1 MRKWVLLIIPVFL
14 LLILFIYPVFLR
26 SAPSIKFDANYCGVV
41 GEGGGRVEIE
51 CSPAVLYTKDG
62 LFLGVLPE
70 KGGFNVVRLELS
82 SGDSILIALFR
93 DDGNPRIEIVL
104 PPGRDYGGR
113 RVSGWT
119 LNYVV
124 YEYIADRDRFVYG
137 RSKSLTLKEDYPP
150 SGWVVQLSQNQ
161 YPVFVQLYPSLES
174 PSPQSQKPVWDR
186 VKEWWD
192 RFNELLNSVVQGL
205 QAGLSIFTNAL
216 LFLLNILQYLPLII
230 PVHIIGAFIDSPE
243 RGLSAINFYISL
255 GRKLI
260 DLVIKVVHVLVS
272 LFDAITPLT

>member
-82 SGDSILIALFR
+82 GDSILITLFR
-93 DDGNPRIEIVL
+93 DDVNPRIEVAL
-104 PPGRDYGGR
+104 PPERDYGGR

-124 YEYIADRDRFVYG
+124 YEYLPGQDRFVYG
-137 RSKSLTLKEDYPP
+137 RSKSLTLKEDYP
-150 SGWVVQLSQNQ
+150 SNGWVVTLSQNQ

-174 PSPQSQKPVWDR
+174 SPQSKKPIWDR
-186 VKEWWD
+186 AKEWWD

-205 QAGLSIFTNAL
+205 QAGLSVFVSAL
-216 LFLLNILQYLPLII
+216 SFLLSILQYLPLII
-230 PVHIIGAFIDSPE
+230 PLHIIGAFIDSPE
-243 RGLSAINFYISL
+243 AGISAISFYISL

-272 LFDAITPLT
+272 LFDAITPFT